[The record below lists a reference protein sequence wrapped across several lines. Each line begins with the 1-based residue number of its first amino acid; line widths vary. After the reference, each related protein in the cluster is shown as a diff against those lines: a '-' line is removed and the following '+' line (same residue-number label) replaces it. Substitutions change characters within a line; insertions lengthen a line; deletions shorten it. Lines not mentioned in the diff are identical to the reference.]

1 MSSLSKIVLNVI
13 HKSRITRFTQKFF
26 PKSLTVLNYHRIDWL
41 DKNQDMFQP
50 NISASPQAFDEQ
62 MAFVAKWYR
71 VISLQELTDWLLH
84 NKPLPPHAALIT
96 FDDGYLDNYTHAFP
110 ILKKYDFSAVI
121 YLTSGFIASN
131 RLFYWDLASFCFFHT
146 QTDRVRFPDNSEKTW
161 KSEDEKK
168 QVLKA
173 WIEAMKLLK
182 EEEKQK
188 WVSSLPEALS
198 VSIPH
203 EAFKSVMLNWN
214 QIREMRSAGIEF
226 GAHTINHPILTR
238 VPLQEAN
245 QEIVGSKKKIENE
258 LGEPVTS
265 LAYPNGM
272 KADFNKDV
280 TLLAKE
286 AGLSTAF
293 TLVNGPT
300 SLSSVK
306 NSPYTIRRIFLS
318 HRHSI
323 SHFSFMLSPF
333 NRVRQI

>member
-13 HKSRITRFTQKFF
+13 HKSHVTRFAQKLF
-26 PKSLTVLNYHRIDWL
+26 PKSLTVLNYHRVDWL
-41 DKNQDMFQP
+41 ENNQDMFQP
-50 NISASPQAFDEQ
+50 NISASPQTFDEQ
-62 MAFVAKWYR
+62 MAFVAKWYC
-71 VISLQELTDWLLH
+71 VISLQELTAWLLY

-121 YLTSGFIASN
+121 YLTSGYIASN
-131 RLFYWDLASFCFFHT
+131 RPFYWDLASFCFFHT
-146 QTDRVRFPDNSEKTW
+146 QTDRLRFPDNSEKTW

-173 WIEAMKLLK
+173 WIEAMKLMK

-198 VSIPH
+198 VSISH
-203 EAFKSVMLNWN
+203 ETLKSVMLNWN
-214 QIREMRSAGIEF
+214 QIREMHSAGIEF

-238 VPLQEAN
+238 ITLQEAH
-245 QEIVGSKKKIENE
+245 QEIVGSKKKIEEE
-258 LGEPVTS
+258 LGVPVTS

-280 TLLAKE
+280 ATLAKE
-286 AGLSTAF
+286 LGLSTAF

-306 NSPYTIRRIFLS
+306 HSPYTIRRIFLS
-318 HRHSI
+318 HRHSMA
-323 SHFSFMLSPF
+323 HFSFLLSPF
-333 NRVRQI
+333 NRIRSI